1 MITIDILKKLKESE
15 DKVEFKKGEGGNISY
30 DGGSKPKPSERR
42 RCILGY
48 VIALCNEGGGYLV
61 IGMSDNY
68 PHEVIGTKQSFN
80 AIGELE
86 SKIYTDTSIRPKV
99 YELFENEKRV
109 LVIEVPSRPAG
120 KVFKF
125 EDVPLMRVGE
135 ELKPMSD
142 GVYLKIIQEQEP
154 DFSQQICEGL
164 TISDLDNKAIAL
176 LKEKYSLKQNNPHF
190 RTLSTE
196 QILSDLELSKKGKLT
211 NAALILLAKKE
222 ILQERLPQ
230 SKVMLEYRNS
240 ESQIPFD
247 NRILFEDPFFILIE
261 DLWKTINLRNGSV
274 PIHEGAYIFNIPYF
288 NEEVIRESINNA
300 ISHRDYRRTSE
311 IVIKQ
316 FPQRLDIINAGG
328 FPVGVTL
335 ENIIKTPST
344 PRNRLLADILQK
356 TGIVER
362 SGQGVDKIYYNTLS
376 EGKAE
381 PDYSKSDDFQVNLKL
396 SAVIEDRAFA
406 LFIDQVQKELAENEK
421 LSVLEVITLNKIKNN
436 SNKKELDSEQVIK
449 LLDKKLIE
457 KRGKTNAVFYI
468 LSKDYFEFTDEKGK
482 YYNLQE
488 IDDNQVLNMILS
500 FLSKEQKVKTK
511 DFVALFED
519 KLSRKQVRLRVDKL
533 VFNKILEQQGEGSTS
548 IYTLSADYIKQMNL
562 ITDALNIG
570 MEEMKKNKANKLK
583 GPKKDQRISSFTLF
597 CHIFLLRYQF

>member
-1 MITIDILKKLKESE
+1 MITIDILKNLKESE
-15 DKVEFKKGEGGNISY
+15 DKVEFKKGEGGNIAY
-30 DGGSKPKPSERR
+30 NGGSKTNPSDRR

-48 VIALCNEGGGYLV
+48 VTALCNEDGGYLV

-68 PHEVIGTKQSFN
+68 PHEVIGTSQNLNS
-80 AIGELE
+80 IGELE
-86 SKIYTDTSIRPKV
+86 SNIYRDTGIRPQI
-99 YELFENEKRV
+99 YELYENQKRV

-125 EDVPLMRVGE
+125 EDVALMRVGE

-142 GVYLKIIQEQEP
+142 EVYLKIIQEQEP

-164 TISDLDNKAIAL
+164 SVSDLDDKAIGL
-176 LKEKYSLKQNNPHF
+176 LKEKYSIKQNNPQF
-190 RTLSTE
+190 KLLPNE
-196 QILSDLELSKKGKLT
+196 QILSDLELSKSGKLT

-230 SKVMLEYRNS
+230 AKVMLEYRNF

-247 NRILFEDPFFILIE
+247 NRIEFIEPFFILIDE
-261 DLWKTINLRNGSV
+261 LWKTINLRNGSF
-274 PIHEGAYIFNIPYF
+274 PIQDGAYIFNVPYF

-316 FPQRLDIINAGG
+316 FPQRLDVINAGG
-328 FPVGVTL
+328 FPIGVTL
-335 ENIIKTPST
+335 ENLIKTPST

-381 PDYSKSDDFQVNLKL
+381 PDYTQSDNFQVNLKL
-396 SAVIEDRAFA
+396 SAIIEDRAFA
-406 LFIDQVQKELAENEK
+406 LFIDSIQKELPVNEK
-421 LSVLEVITLNKIKNN
+421 LSVLEIVTLNKIKNCN
-436 SNKKELDSEQVIK
+436 QKSELDLEQLN
-449 LLDKKLIE
+449 LLLKKKLIE

-468 LSKDYFEFTDEKGK
+468 LSKDYYEFTDEKAK

-488 IDDNQVLNMILS
+488 IDDNQVLNTILQ
-500 FLSKEQKVKTK
+500 FLSKEGKAKMK
-511 DFVALFED
+511 DFVGLFEE
-519 KLSRKQVRLRVDKL
+519 KLSRKQVRFRVDKF
-533 VFNKILEQQGEGSTS
+533 VSNKILEKQGEGSTS
-548 IYTLSADYIKQMNL
+548 TYKLSDDYIKR
-562 ITDALNIG
+562 IEVISEAINIG
-570 MEEMKKNKANKLK
+570 MKEMEKKQNQQVERTKER
-583 GPKKDQRISSFTLF
+583 PKKDQ
-597 CHIFLLRYQF
+597 

>member
-15 DKVEFKKGEGGNISY
+15 DKVEFKKGEGGNVSY
-30 DGGSKPKPSERR
+30 NGGNKINPSDRR

-48 VIALCNEGGGYLV
+48 VTALCNEGGGYLV
-61 IGMSDNY
+61 IGMSDNH
-68 PHEVIGTKQSFN
+68 PHDVIGTKQNLDST
-80 AIGELE
+80 GELE
-86 SKIYTDTSIRPKV
+86 SKIYTDTGIRPIV
-99 YELFENEKRV
+99 YELFESLKRV
-109 LVIEVPSRPAG
+109 LVIEVPCRPAG

-125 EDVPLMRVGE
+125 EDVALMRVGE

-142 GVYLKIIQEQEP
+142 EVYLKIIQEQEP

-164 TISDLDNKAIAL
+164 IISDLDEKAIVL
-176 LKEKYSLKQNNPHF
+176 LKEKYSIKQNNPQF
-190 RTLSTE
+190 KLLPNE
-196 QILSDLELSKKGKLT
+196 QILSDLELSKSGKLT

-230 SKVMLEYRNS
+230 AKIMLEYRNF

-247 NRILFEDPFFILIE
+247 NRIEFIEPFFILIDE
-261 DLWKTINLRNGSV
+261 LWKTINLRNGSF
-274 PIHEGAYIFNIPYF
+274 PIQDGAYIFSVPYF

-316 FPQRLDIINAGG
+316 FPQRLDVINAGG

-335 ENIIKTPST
+335 ENLIKIPST

-381 PDYSKSDDFQVNLKL
+381 PDYSKSDNFQVNLKL
-396 SAVIEDRAFA
+396 SAIIEDRAFA
-406 LFIDQVQKELAENEK
+406 LFIDSIQKELPVNEK
-421 LSVLEVITLNKIKNN
+421 LSVLEIVTLNKIKNRN
-436 SNKKELDSEQVIK
+436 PKNELDLEQVNQ
-449 LLDKKLIE
+449 LLQKKLIE

-468 LSKDYFEFTDEKGK
+468 LSKDYYEFTDEKAK

-488 IDDNQVLNMILS
+488 IDDNQVLNTILQ
-500 FLSKEQKVKTK
+500 FLSKEGKAKMK
-511 DFVALFED
+511 DFVGLFED
-519 KLSRKQVRLRVDKL
+519 KLSRKQVRFRVDKF
-533 VFNKILEQQGEGSTS
+533 VSNKILEQQGEGSTS
-548 IYTLSADYIKQMNL
+548 TYKLSDDYIKQ
-562 ITDALNIG
+562 IEVISEALNIG
-570 MEEMKKNKANKLK
+570 MKEMEKKQSQQIEKAKE
-583 GPKKDQRISSFTLF
+583 GPKKDQ
-597 CHIFLLRYQF
+597 